1 MSARSWEQRR
11 LDSERLW
18 AEIRRRIEVLEH
30 GVAEA
35 PGPGEL
41 ESVWHRR
48 AVELAATPDR
58 DREAGELLTLVSL
71 RLGADRYAV
80 PITSVRE
87 IQRVGAITPV
97 STAPAFVRGV
107 INLRGVILAV
117 LDLRVFFG
125 LEPGPLGERARILIA
140 EGAGQVVGILVEE
153 VTEIVDVP
161 AAQVKPPLPSAKGIA
176 EDYVA
181 GIAALGAQ
189 MVVLI
194 DLEKV
199 LRNPR
204 IVVDEAV

>member
-1 MSARSWEQRR
+1 VSARSWEQRR

-18 AEIRRRIEVLEH
+18 VEIRRRIEALDS
-30 GVAEA
+30 GTPAAEPQEDLA
-35 PGPGEL
+35 AL
-41 ESVWHRR
+41 WHRR
-48 AVELAATPDR
+48 AVELAEAPDR
-58 DREAGELLTLVSL
+58 DSEVGEVHTLVVL
-71 RLGADRYAV
+71 RLDADRYAV

-87 IQRVGAITPV
+87 IQRVGAVTPV
-97 STAPAFVRGV
+97 TTAPAFVRGV

-117 LDLRVFFG
+117 IDLRVFFG
-125 LEPGPLGERARILIA
+125 LEPGPVAEGSRILIA
-140 EGAGQVVGILVEE
+140 DGGGMVVGILVDE

-161 AAQVKPPLPSAKGIA
+161 ATEVRPPLASSKGIA
-176 EDYVA
+176 EDYIA

-194 DLEKV
+194 DLDKV